1 MCQARARSTSVLITT
16 GSRQI
21 VFKSP
26 VQSGFLAPKQ
36 RNRTKTSP
44 RKFPRPSNWQ
54 LDRKK
59 PVLNGPYISCN
70 QLQPVF

>member
-36 RNRTKTSP
+36 RNRTRTGP
-44 RKFPRPSNWQ
+44 RKVPRAGNRQ
-54 LDRKK
+54 LDR
-59 PVLNGPYISCN
+59 
-70 QLQPVF
+70 